1 MVCRRNIHWDIKTGN
16 FIGQPSIMEVKSELL
31 KKLETLFEILDQI
44 TTFEGGIGE
53 ILFFPGKNSPI
64 TENQLEFMQEFSK
77 LLENIIA

>member
-1 MVCRRNIHWDIKTGN
+1 
-16 FIGQPSIMEVKSELL
+16 MEVKSELL

-44 TTFEGGIGE
+44 TTNEGGIDK

-64 TENQLEFMQEFSK
+64 NENQLEFMQEISK